1 MTITIPARRGPEKGR
16 GIGIVM
22 LPKGQ
27 LSQEHTLM
35 SDLFAAAGASDRLAA
50 QALLLLLRRGAP
62 ITRRQLNEA
71 MTSAFGGS

>member
-1 MTITIPARRGPEKGR
+1 
-16 GIGIVM
+16 M

-50 QALLLLLRRGAP
+50 QALLLLLRRGRPSPAASS
-62 ITRRQLNEA
+62 TKR
-71 MTSAFGGS
+71 